1 MDHKDPDAVAGRRR
15 DGFIELETTEDE
27 MKVYGDF
34 HPAIGKG
41 SPLTPD
47 HAEKLLAAEGI
58 TFGIDLD
65 RIKET
70 IFTCN
75 IERKKVSGVLIARGK
90 RPVNEVP
97 GHYEVPPRLTAP
109 RGMPDEEGA
118 RVNHRAV
125 HPFVLVRKD
134 EPLGRWVE
142 PTEGEEGMSVTGA
155 PRPPEKSSVPS
166 YEPGENTY
174 LDEGTVRAEKPG
186 LFSIENGRL
195 TVKEVL
201 EIRGNVDYH
210 TGHII
215 FPGDVLVSGEIREGF
230 KVFAGGS
237 VYCNDT
243 VEATEI
249 AANRDFIVKTGIIG
263 RGPGK
268 IRVGGEVQAKFLEN
282 CDIKNRG
289 RLTVQD
295 SMVNSTVKCMD
306 RIVLG
311 DHGKIVGGEVSAVHG
326 ISASDIGNRAFI
338 HTYVQCG
345 VDFESQ
351 KELDKTKRKHLS
363 LYLKLQKI
371 DEMYQS
377 NPTGEL
383 DHLRDRMREV
393 MAGLVDKMNELLDRI
408 NKDEEAVIEV
418 RGSVYPG
425 TTVDICH
432 TDYFVQE
439 TMSHIK
445 FRLDKN
451 AGLIRTEKL

>member
-1 MDHKDPDAVAGRRR
+1 MDHIDPDALAGRRR
-15 DGFIELETTEDE
+15 DGFIELETTEDG
-27 MKVYGDF
+27 MKVFGDF
-34 HPAIGKG
+34 HPAIGEGAPLNPDYAENLLG
-41 SPLTPD
+41 S
-47 HAEKLLAAEGI
+47 EGI
-58 TFGIDLD
+58 TYGVDLD

-70 IFTCN
+70 VFACN
-75 IERKKVSGVLIARGK
+75 TERKKVTGVVIARGK
-90 RPVNEVP
+90 PPVNEVP
-97 GHYEVPPRLTAP
+97 GHYEIPPRLTGP
-109 RGMPDEEGA
+109 RGKPAEEGA

-134 EPLGRWVE
+134 EPIARWIE
-142 PTEGEEGMSVTGA
+142 PSEGEEGMTVTGVS
-155 PRPPEKSSVPS
+155 RPPEKSTVDA
-166 YEPGENTY
+166 YEPGENTR
-174 LDEGTVRAEKPG
+174 LEEGTVRAEKPG
-186 LFSIENGRL
+186 LFSIENNRL
-195 TVKEVL
+195 TVKELL
-201 EIRGNVDYH
+201 EIKGNVDYH

-215 FPGDVLVSGEIREGF
+215 FPGDVLISGEIREGF

-237 VYCNDT
+237 VYCNET

-249 AANRDFIVKTGIIG
+249 AANRDFIVKTGVIG

-289 RLTVQD
+289 RLTVQG

-326 ISASDIGNRAFI
+326 ISSGDIGNKAYV

-351 KELDKTKRKHLS
+351 KGLDKTKRKHLS

-377 NPTGEL
+377 NPTRQLES
-383 DHLRDRMREV
+383 LRERMREV
-393 MAGLVDKMNELLDRI
+393 MSGLVEKMNEFLEKI
-408 NKDEEAVIEV
+408 NKDEDAIIEV
-418 RGSVYPG
+418 RGTVYPG

-439 TMSHIK
+439 AMNHIR
-445 FRLDKN
+445 FRLDKD

>member
-1 MDHKDPDAVAGRRR
+1 MDHIDPDAVAGRRR
-15 DGFIELETTEDE
+15 DGFIELEKTGDG
-27 MKVYGDF
+27 MKVFGDF
-34 HPAIGKG
+34 HPAIGEG
-41 SPLTPD
+41 TPLTPD
-47 HAEKLLAAEGI
+47 YAEKLLLSEGI
-58 TFGIDLD
+58 TYGIDRD

-75 IERKKVSGVLIARGK
+75 TERKKVTGVLIARGTP
-90 RPVNEVP
+90 PVAEVP
-97 GHYEVPPRLTAP
+97 GHYEVSPRLISP
-109 RGMPDEEGA
+109 RSVPAEEGA
-118 RVNHRAV
+118 RVDHRSV

-134 EPLGRWVE
+134 EPVARWIE
-142 PTEGEEGMSVTGA
+142 PSEGEEGTSVTGES
-155 PRPPEKSSVPS
+155 RQPEKNSVAD

-174 LDEGTVRAEKPG
+174 LDGEIVRAGKPG
-186 LFSIENGRL
+186 LFALENGRL

-201 EIRGNVDYH
+201 EIKGNVDYH

-237 VYCNDT
+237 VYCSET

-249 AANRDFIVKTGIIG
+249 AANRDFIVKTGVIG

-268 IRVGGEVQAKFLEN
+268 IRVGGKVQAKFLEN

-289 RLTVQD
+289 LLTVQD

-326 ISASDIGNRAFI
+326 ISAGDIGNRAYI

-363 LYLKLQKI
+363 LYLKLQKV

-377 NPTGEL
+377 NPNREL
-383 DHLRDRMREV
+383 ENLRDRMREV
-393 MAGLVDKMNELLDRI
+393 MTGLVDRMNELLERI
-408 NKDEEAVIEV
+408 NKDEEAVIEA
-418 RGSVYPG
+418 RGTVYPG

-439 TMSHIK
+439 TMSHIR

>member
-1 MDHKDPDAVAGRRR
+1 MDHTDPDAVAGRRR
-15 DGFIELETTEDE
+15 DGFIELEVTEDG
-27 MKVYGDF
+27 MKVFGNF
-34 HPAIGKG
+34 HPAIGEG
-41 SPLTPD
+41 APLTPEY
-47 HAEKLLAAEGI
+47 AENLLTSEGI
-58 TFGIDLD
+58 TYGIDLD

-70 IFTCN
+70 VFTCN
-75 IERKKVSGVLIARGK
+75 TERKKVTGVLIARGK
-90 RPVNEVP
+90 PPVHEVP

-109 RGMPDEEGA
+109 RGTPAAEGA

-125 HPFVLVRKD
+125 KPFVLVRKD
-134 EPLGRWVE
+134 EPVARWVE
-142 PTEGEEGMSVTGA
+142 PSGGEEGTTVTGVS
-155 PRPPEKSSVPS
+155 RPPEKSSVPD

-174 LDEGTVRAEKPG
+174 IDKGVVRAEKAG
-186 LFSIENGRL
+186 LFSIENEKL

-237 VYCNDT
+237 VYCNET

-249 AANRDFIVKTGIIG
+249 AANRDFIVKTGVIG
-263 RGPGK
+263 RGAGK

-289 RLTVQD
+289 RLTVQG

-311 DHGKIVGGEVSAVHG
+311 DHGKIIGGEVSAVHG
-326 ISASDIGNRAFI
+326 ISSGDIGNKAYV

-351 KELDKTKRKHLS
+351 KALDKTKRKHLS
-363 LYLKLQKI
+363 LYLKLQKV
-371 DEMYQS
+371 DDMYQA
-377 NPTGEL
+377 NPNREL
-383 DHLRDRMREV
+383 ENLRERMREV
-393 MAGLVDKMNELLDRI
+393 MAELVDTMNELLEKI
-408 NKDEEAVIEV
+408 NKDEDAVIEV
-418 RGSVYPG
+418 RGTVYPG

-439 TMSHIK
+439 AMNHVR